1 MALYR
6 PNANML
12 RNHALQFATIA
23 HGNQVRKGNE
33 HIPYIF
39 HPVDVANEVIY
50 FSGLPV
56 PELEVASVIALLH
69 DTVEDTLVTLQD
81 VRDQFGDAVA
91 DGVGA
96 LTKVDLPESNK
107 HSKLAELEENLER
120 LKTAPAYVQAV
131 KLADR
136 ISNLKSFPAMWGREK
151 VSNYLDESALIAR
164 ALAAASEGL
173 HARLLSRIA
182 NMRATL
188 SLLPK
193 EK

>member
-1 MALYR
+1 M
-6 PNANML
+6 
-12 RNHALQFATIA
+12 
-23 HGNQVRKGNE
+23 
-33 HIPYIF
+33 
-39 HPVDVANEVIY
+39 
-50 FSGLPV
+50 
-56 PELEVASVIALLH
+56 
-69 DTVEDTLVTLQD
+69 
-81 VRDQFGDAVA
+81 
-91 DGVGA
+91 
-96 LTKVDLPESNK
+96 PESHK

-120 LKTAPAYVQAV
+120 LKGAPKYVQAV

-164 ALAAASEGL
+164 TLASSSEGL

-182 NMRATL
+182 STRAML